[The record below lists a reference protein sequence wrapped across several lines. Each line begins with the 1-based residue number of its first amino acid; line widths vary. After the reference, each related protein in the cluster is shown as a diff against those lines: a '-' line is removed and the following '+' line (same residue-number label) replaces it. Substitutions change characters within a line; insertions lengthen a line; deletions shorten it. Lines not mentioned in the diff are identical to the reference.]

1 MEIFIMNRFVYR
13 RIIRPL
19 AAVLDFLCEIII
31 GIVGWLFISFL
42 IIMVIRNEAMY
53 GIWMSW
59 GTYVYA
65 IGVII
70 LSLRNI
76 FHQFKWYIAKHPL
89 RIECP
94 KCHSEVKLSR
104 YGEERFLNAPVVLYL
119 ETIRFQLIR
128 IKQYFYQIAYRP
140 YLQLECTE
148 CGEKQVICPYCH
160 EVISQELVE
169 CHYNKPTKCPHCGKK
184 IYTPLPLQESEDLIE
199 ISALAK

>member
-1 MEIFIMNRFVYR
+1 MNRFVYR

-42 IIMVIRNEAMY
+42 IIM
-53 GIWMSW
+53 
-59 GTYVYA
+59 YA

-140 YLQLECTE
+140 YLQLDCPE

-160 EVISQELVE
+160 EVISQELVV

-184 IYTPLPLQESEDLIE
+184 IYTPLPLQESEDLRE